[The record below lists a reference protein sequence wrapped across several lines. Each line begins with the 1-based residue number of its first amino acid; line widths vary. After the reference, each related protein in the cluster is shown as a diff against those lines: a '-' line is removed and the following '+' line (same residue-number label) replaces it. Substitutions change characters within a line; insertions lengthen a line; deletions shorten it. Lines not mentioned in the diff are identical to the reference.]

1 MKSFGINFEKNL
13 SIKTEAGIGR
23 KAVLE
28 IIANDIIKQGFNVEI
43 NLDCEMCEEYEPLV
57 KKVASKHNDKYD
69 NIIFGIIDGNINE
82 TSNRYLFRKY
92 MSLYDNKYKDVNNII
107 CLYSLST
114 LAIDDNT
121 NFDYNICFDKKKDN
135 NKKSDD
141 KKDGYDRIIFDLKN
155 KEVVGRLSEKEIKSF
170 I

>member
-1 MKSFGINFEKNL
+1 
-13 SIKTEAGIGR
+13 
-23 KAVLE
+23 
-28 IIANDIIKQGFNVEI
+28 
-43 NLDCEMCEEYEPLV
+43 MCEEYEPLV

-69 NIIFGIIDGNINE
+69 NIIFGIIDGAINE
-82 TSNRYLFRKY
+82 TSSRYLFRKY